1 MALRTILFIISF
13 SLALSVH
20 STDSDNKALG
30 LTLEKKTI
38 HIREKKTINTRPKA
52 PSRQY
57 VECYYGDGIIY
68 ISFAI
73 PEGTATVS
81 VKDLDT
87 DNLQQDFLDTSS
99 PAEIYIGEVS
109 CGEITI
115 ETSDGKTYTGEI
127 TN

>member
-1 MALRTILFIISF
+1 MGEESNTQS
-13 SLALSVH
+13 
-20 STDSDNKALG
+20 
-30 LTLEKKTI
+30 EMKKIQMKQTSKNI
-38 HIREKKTINTRPKA
+38 YHRPKA

-115 ETSDGKTYTGEI
+115 ETSVGKTYTGEI

>member
-1 MALRTILFIISF
+1 MKSKIFLFIFAVLFSSF
-13 SLALSVH
+13 IIMGEESNTQS
-20 STDSDNKALG
+20 
-30 LTLEKKTI
+30 EMKKI
-38 HIREKKTINTRPKA
+38 EMKQPSKSIYHRPKA